1 MWKNADIKATL
12 KASAVG
18 ITLAYIALALL
29 WVVVAEA
36 VLGTPPTRALM
47 LNRVGFVVV
56 SGAALYLYA
65 AHWSVR
71 MWRSKR
77 ELEQMA
83 VWATAYFESAAWAM
97 LSVDKDGII
106 RRANQKATEMFGYE
120 TKELVGQPLEILVPE
135 RLRERHR
142 AHRGAYFGE
151 PRTRP
156 MGIGMNLVGAR
167 KDGSEFPVEV
177 SLNFF
182 HSAGGGVVNAVIS
195 ETTERL
201 KLERDARRNETLT
214 ALGAIAAGVAHEL
227 NNPLAVVSS
236 RIELMLA
243 AGAELSPQMREDL
256 DVVHR
261 NARRA
266 SRIAAELLNSA
277 RQRPS
282 ERRPIQ
288 LNQLVEETLLIFR
301 EQMRREGIAITT
313 VFDNSLPPVIGD
325 RTALGQ
331 VLINLLTNARD
342 AMSGGGGSIRIET
355 GAANGRPG
363 FMQLSVSD
371 TGRGIPADA
380 LARIFDVFYT
390 TKSTGTGLGLW
401 LCRRIMLEHQG
412 RIDVQS
418 EVGKGATFVMT
429 LPAEADDSA
438 DRQ

>member
-1 MWKNADIKATL
+1 VWKNADIRTTTKVRARTI
-12 KASAVG
+12 AV
-18 ITLAYIALALL
+18 AYIVIALL
-29 WVVVAEA
+29 WVVMTEA
-36 VLGTPPTRALM
+36 VLGTTPTPRL
-47 LNRVGFVVV
+47 LNRLGFVLV
-56 SGAALYLYA
+56 SDVALYLYA
-65 AHWSVR
+65 ARWSRREVEHWVSA
-71 MWRSKR
+71 S
-77 ELEQMA
+77 
-83 VWATAYFESAAWAM
+83 FESAAWAM
-97 LSVDKDGII
+97 LGIDKHGII
-106 RRANQKATEMFGYE
+106 RRANQRASEMFGYE
-120 TKELVGQPLEILVPE
+120 SNELAGQPLDILIPE
-135 RLRERHR
+135 RLREQH
-142 AHRGAYFGE
+142 HTHLGTYFAA

-156 MGIGMNLVGAR
+156 MGIGKELVGTR

-177 SLNFF
+177 SLNFSHLASDGLVDAF
-182 HSAGGGVVNAVIS
+182 IS

-243 AGAELSPQMREDL
+243 ADTELSPQMREDL
-256 DVVHR
+256 EVVHR

-277 RQRPS
+277 RQQPR
-282 ERRPIQ
+282 ERKLFQ
-288 LNQLVEETLLIFR
+288 LSDMVDETLPLFR

-313 VFDNSLPPVIGD
+313 MFDSSLPRVVGD
-325 RTALGQ
+325 RIALGQ

-342 AMSGGGGSIRIET
+342 AMSEGGGLIRIET
-355 GAANGRPG
+355 SAAPGRPG
-363 FMQLSVSD
+363 FVQLMVSD

-380 LARIFDVFYT
+380 LPRIFDVFYT

-418 EVGKGATFVMT
+418 EVGKGTTFVMT
-429 LPAEADDSA
+429 LPAEASGDA
-438 DRQ
+438 AIG